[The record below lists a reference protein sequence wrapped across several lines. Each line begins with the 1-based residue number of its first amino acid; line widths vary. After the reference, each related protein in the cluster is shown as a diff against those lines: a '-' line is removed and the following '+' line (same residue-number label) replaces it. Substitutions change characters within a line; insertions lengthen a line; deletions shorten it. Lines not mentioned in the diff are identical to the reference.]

1 MKNYILLITILICS
15 QIGFS
20 QVDVN
25 IDKSISLEEEVDE
38 NYTPY
43 EYISNGVYKITI
55 EESDEDLMEDTVDA
69 RMKGFESFI
78 KRNNYSYDI
87 LLYEKQKRSAPYKFF
102 FSFRLKDSLGNTL
115 VTKKEA
121 TKEIIEMKKL
131 LDLEVLTKEEFD
143 NKTKSLRAIILK

>member
-1 MKNYILLITILICS
+1 MNNYILLITILICS

-55 EESDEDLMEDTVDA
+55 EESDEDLMGDTVDA
-69 RMKGFESFI
+69 RMQGFESFI

-87 LLYEKQKRSAPYKFF
+87 LILEKQKGSAPYKFF

-121 TKEIIEMKKL
+121 TKEIIKMKKL